1 MSVGKLTLLSADCD
15 GSGAVVG
22 SSAMVADSSGAEG
35 AGCVGA
41 VDGGAAAAAAAGAS
55 APRGAAGAGAGLA
68 WALAARLVVDTEAPV
83 STGGALACSAAR
95 SVTSAA
101 PKRAMALRVISQI
114 DRLFGIA
121 HHSKT
126 YCCTGAVRA
135 VTPGQ
140 SQIRCTGGLPIG
152 TAYDMASAVFG
163 AQWIGDG
170 R

>member
-1 MSVGKLTLLSADCD
+1 MSVGKLTLLSADCE

-35 AGCVGA
+35 AGCMGVA
-41 VDGGAAAAAAAGAS
+41 GGAAAFVGM
-55 APRGAAGAGAGLA
+55 GLA
-68 WALAARLVVDTEAPV
+68 P
-83 STGGALACSAAR
+83 ACSAAR

-101 PKRAMALRVISQI
+101 PKRITALRVVSQI
-114 DRLFGIA
+114 DRFFGIT

-126 YCCTGAVRA
+126 YCSTGAVCA

-152 TAYDMASAVFG
+152 TAYDMASAVLG
-163 AQWIGDG
+163 AQWIGDW

>member
-1 MSVGKLTLLSADCD
+1 
-15 GSGAVVG
+15 
-22 SSAMVADSSGAEG
+22 MVADSSGAEG
-35 AGCVGA
+35 AGWVGVA
-41 VDGGAAAAAAAGAS
+41 GEVGGGAAVAAGAL
-55 APRGAAGAGAGLA
+55 APRGAAGAAAGLA
-68 WALAARLVVDTEAPV
+68 WALAAPMVVDTEAGPARFV
-83 STGGALACSAAR
+83 ALVGTGGALACSAAR

-101 PKRAMALRVISQI
+101 PKKTRVLRVISHI

-152 TAYDMASAVFG
+152 TPYHMASAVFG
-163 AQWIGDG
+163 AQWIGYW